1 MRIVFGLALLGAACV
16 VACGSSSKGSPGSGG
31 ADANGG
37 DTGDGTAGKGHG
49 SGGKGSSSGGA
60 GNGDAGDTGDAG
72 SNDVPVV
79 SNGKP
84 HAAGGLVAGG
94 VVAHSAHFTGV
105 FSLGA
110 APGGNGVSTSKS
122 SQLRGGVIGA
132 SQK

>member
-16 VACGSSSKGSPGSGG
+16 VACGSSSSGG
-31 ADANGG
+31 TTSKGG
-37 DTGDGTAGKGHG
+37 AASVAGESGTGGKNSGHG
-49 SGGKGSSSGGA
+49 GA
-60 GNGDAGDTGDAG
+60 SNGDAGDADPGVGGAIEP
-72 SNDVPVV
+72 PVV
-79 SNGKP
+79 SAAKP

-110 APGGNGVSTSKS
+110 APGGNGVSTSSTKT
-122 SQLRGGVIGA
+122 QLRGGVIGA